1 MLLPHLRQGEGSFWQ
16 GQKQHLASHEVPHSS
31 ALGPLFF
38 PSTLQII
45 REFGNERKADGPF
58 ELKMTLNHAI

>member
-1 MLLPHLRQGEGSFWQ
+1 LART
-16 GQKQHLASHEVPHSS
+16 KAASHEVPHSS

-38 PSTLQII
+38 PPTLQII

-58 ELKMTLNHAI
+58 ELRMAVNYAI